1 MNLAPF
7 PRTVLRW
14 DSLLSFVIAAV
25 GLAAAPFEAELSG
38 LPVGLIRGAALALL
52 PYAVM
57 GVVVSSRRRV
67 ERVSVVGLAIF
78 NGAWSMVTLQLSG
91 SLSPSLVGVGL
102 LSANVLLPAAVSV
115 VLASAVRR
123 PELVRP

>member
-52 PYAVM
+52 PYAVV
-57 GVVVSSRRRV
+57 GLVVSSRCRV
-67 ERVSVVGLAIF
+67 ERAAVLGLAIL
-78 NGAWSMVTLQLSG
+78 NGTWSLMTLLLSR
-91 SLSPSLVGVGL
+91 SLAPSLVGVGL

>member
-1 MNLAPF
+1 MHLAPF

-14 DSLLSFVIAAV
+14 DSVLSFVIAAV
-25 GLAAAPFEAELSG
+25 GLTAAPFEAEFSG

-52 PYAVM
+52 PYAVV

-67 ERVSVVGLAIF
+67 DRAAVLGLALF
-78 NGAWSMVTLQLSG
+78 NGSWSLLTLLLAR
-91 SLSPSLVGVGL
+91 SLMPSLAGVAL
-102 LSANVLLPAAVSV
+102 LTANVLLPATVGA

-123 PELVRP
+123 PDLVSP

>member
-1 MNLAPF
+1 MNLAPL
-7 PRTVLRW
+7 PRMVLRW
-14 DSLLSFVIAAV
+14 DSLLSFVIVAA
-25 GLAAAPFEAELSG
+25 GLLAAPVEAELSG

-52 PYAVM
+52 PYAVV

-67 ERVSVVGLAIF
+67 ERAAVLGLAIF
-78 NGAWSMVTLQLSG
+78 NGAWSLMTLLLSW
-91 SLSPSLVGVGL
+91 SLAPSLVGVGL

>member
-1 MNLAPF
+1 MHLAPL
-7 PRTVLRW
+7 PRTVLLW
-14 DSLLSFVIAAV
+14 DSLLSFVIITA
-25 GLAAAPFEAELSG
+25 GLMAAPFEAELSG
-38 LPVGLIRGAALALL
+38 LPVGLIRGAALALV

-67 ERVSVVGLAIF
+67 ERVSVVALATF
-78 NGAWSMVTLQLSG
+78 NGAWSLVTLLLSR

-123 PELVRP
+123 PQLVRP

>member
-1 MNLAPF
+1 MDLAPV

-14 DSLLSFVIAAV
+14 DSLLSFAIVAA
-25 GLAAAPFEAELSG
+25 GLTAAPFEAELSG

-52 PYAVM
+52 PYAVV
-57 GVVVSSRRRV
+57 GVVVSSRRCV
-67 ERVSVVGLAIF
+67 ERAAVLGLAIF
-78 NGAWSMVTLQLSG
+78 NGAWSLTTLLLSR
-91 SLSPSLVGVGL
+91 SLAPSLVGVGL

-123 PELVRP
+123 PEPVRP

>member
-1 MNLAPF
+1 MHLAPL
-7 PRTVLRW
+7 PRMVLRW
-14 DSLLSFVIAAV
+14 DSLLSFVIVAA
-25 GLAAAPFEAELSG
+25 GLLAAPVEAELSG

-52 PYAVM
+52 PYAVV

-67 ERVSVVGLAIF
+67 ERAAVLGLAIF
-78 NGAWSMVTLQLSG
+78 NGAWSLMTLLLSW
-91 SLSPSLVGVGL
+91 SLAPSLVGVGL

-123 PELVRP
+123 PEPVRP